1 MRETWDDACGAG
13 HNLQNYTEFFLGC

>member
-13 HNLQNYTEFFLGC
+13 HNLQNYTEFF